1 MFVKFIMEF
10 EKFDSFLL
18 VEYII
23 ELDFLDYFNYGRKL
37 LFKMIEWKMLYFL
50 EFGIQYDKF
59 GIDFEIL
66 MFSVKQIFW
75 KFKQLEIVL
84 EILKMYKCL
93 IELMKDWWIFLF
105 DFESVEKLLI
115 GEGVVKMLIMVEK
128 VIKVF
133 EQENYNIMENLNK
146 INLGDWRR
154 YLVNKLFCFIF
165 LNFY

>member
-1 MFVKFIMEF
+1 MFVKFIMKL

-23 ELDFLDYFNYGRKL
+23 ELDFLDLFNYGRKL

-50 EFGIQYDKF
+50 EFGIYFDKF
-59 GIDFEIL
+59 SIDFDIL

-75 KFKQLEIVL
+75 KFKQLEIDL

-115 GEGVVKMLIMVEK
+115 GEGVVEMLILVEK
-128 VIKVF
+128 VINVF
-133 EQENYNIMENLNK
+133 E
-146 INLGDWRR
+146 
-154 YLVNKLFCFIF
+154 
-165 LNFY
+165 